1 MTYTE
6 LSLGI
11 VIGIILSLVVDVI
24 KEIVVREYNT
34 RKDDSLRIK
43 SIREDLKAYITS
55 LCVIWE
61 NYKISESM
69 HKEFRKDMEYQIR
82 EIIDYYTAS
91 ARDLD
96 NALVGELRKVCSKF
110 ITLIETTSEID
121 DDLWFE
127 EVEKD
132 GDKLCEEFERI
143 VLEKF

>member
-1 MTYTE
+1 MAYTE

-82 EIIDYYTAS
+82 EIIDYYYRVCERSGRRIGRRTPKS
-91 ARDLD
+91 LLKIY
-96 NALVGELRKVCSKF
+96 NAHRNHV
-110 ITLIETTSEID
+110 
-121 DDLWFE
+121 
-127 EVEKD
+127 
-132 GDKLCEEFERI
+132 
-143 VLEKF
+143 